1 MAYQSHLDDPEYWR
15 DRAEQVR
22 ALADQV
28 SNQTARDAILRIVAD
43 YELLAN
49 EPSDSFWGSQVTDQ
63 ASRGSRPGASGLTVS
78 ATSPR

>member
-1 MAYQSHLDDPEYWR
+1 MGHPYAGAKASMAYQSHLDDPEYWR

-43 YELLAN
+43 YELLAIRAQ
-49 EPSDSFWGSQVTDQ
+49 ER
-63 ASRGSRPGASGLTVS
+63 AKR
-78 ATSPR
+78 

>member
-28 SNQTARDAILRIVAD
+28 SNQTARDAILRIVTTTNF
-43 YELLAN
+43 LLIGRKH
-49 EPSDSFWGSQVTDQ
+49 EPSDSFWLQRRQQRPTRKKPRQ
-63 ASRGSRPGASGLTVS
+63 RGRG
-78 ATSPR
+78 